1 VRLTFRS
8 MLGAE
13 LKRARLKAGLTQ
25 EGLAFKAG
33 VHRTYVSMLERDKG
47 SPTLHTLMELC
58 KAMDIKASDLV
69 RRVERN
75 G

>member
-1 VRLTFRS
+1 

-25 EGLAFKAG
+25 EALAFKAN

-47 SPTLHTLMELC
+47 SPTLETLMNLC
-58 KAMDIKASDLV
+58 SAMGIKASDLV
-69 RRVERN
+69 RRLEKAR
-75 G
+75 

>member
-1 VRLTFRS
+1 

-25 EGLAFKAG
+25 EALAFKAN

-47 SPTLHTLMELC
+47 SPTLETLMNLC
-58 KAMDIKASDLV
+58 SAIGIKASDLV
-69 RRVERN
+69 RRLEKAR
-75 G
+75 